1 MERLPEEDINAIS
14 TYYEKRNP
22 MNHFTLVRMWLS
34 RQDFRELAA
43 QQGWTLKV
51 SKFGNIP
58 EQKTISAHKDGVE
71 MATHCYV
78 KQNKY
83 ELLLYSHQRQETQSC
98 SES

>member
-14 TYYEKRNP
+14 IYYEKRNP
-22 MNHFTLVRMWLS
+22 MNHFTIVRMWLS

-43 QQGWTLKV
+43 QQGWTLKA

-58 EQKTISAHKDGVE
+58 EQKTISAYKDGVE

-78 KQNKY
+78 KQNRY
-83 ELLLYSHQRQETQSC
+83 ELFLYSNQQQEAQSC

>member
-22 MNHFTLVRMWLS
+22 MNHFTIVRMWLS

-43 QQGWTLKV
+43 QQGWTLKA

-58 EQKTISAHKDGVE
+58 EQKTISAYKDGVE
-71 MATHCYV
+71 MAMHCYA
-78 KQNKY
+78 KQNRY
-83 ELLLYSHQRQETQSC
+83 ELFLYSNRQQEAQSC